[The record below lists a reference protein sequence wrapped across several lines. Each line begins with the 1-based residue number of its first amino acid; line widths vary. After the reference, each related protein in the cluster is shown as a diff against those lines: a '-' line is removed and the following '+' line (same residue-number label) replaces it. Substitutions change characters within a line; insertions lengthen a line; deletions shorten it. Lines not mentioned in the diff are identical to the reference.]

1 MSKSEALEE
10 PMYAYQGSDG
20 WYRLALYTSRR
31 ELFSEL
37 LKRRDVLSAYDAP
50 YNSQR
55 AAEQARTWI
64 AEQIGIAL

>member
-1 MSKSEALEE
+1 
-10 PMYAYQGSDG
+10 MYAFLHMDG

-37 LKRRDVLSAYDAP
+37 LKRRDVLGAYDAP
-50 YNSQR
+50 YNSQE
-55 AAEQARTWI
+55 AAEKARSWI